1 MASRTSG
8 RSKYSSRQT
17 LQTAAARVLDA
28 RWVCALAVLL
38 AILVY
43 LRTTGF
49 PFVYDDHGQILT
61 NTRIQSWHYFPKYFT
76 QHLWSQMGEDLPN
89 NYYRP
94 LFLVWFLVNYTFF
107 GLAPQ
112 GWHVAAVLL
121 HALVT
126 LVVYLFAA
134 RELKDRLAAGVAALL
149 FAVHPL
155 HVEAVAWVSG
165 IDEPLFAL
173 FALLTVYAYC
183 RWREENSRGW
193 LAASLACCALSLLS
207 KETAII
213 LPGIILFYEWRRTR
227 GEQTV
232 ARARQ
237 AALTALPY
245 VVLAAVYMVVRTLAL
260 RGLAPNVG
268 NHATLFSVL
277 LTLPRAIWFYIAKL
291 VWPFSLSVFYS
302 LYFVSTPG
310 LTSFWLPLAGVM
322 AVAAGLWWLARR
334 ETGVPEAIVWLT
346 VPMVPPLLALTRFD
360 VRDLVHDRY
369 LYLPLFGFS
378 MIVAVLVRKL
388 KLGERKLWQVPVAQ
402 VAVVV
407 VLAAGLGAAT
417 VVQAQYWESDQAL
430 YERGIA
436 ISPSNPLA
444 LDQLA
449 RLMSQEHEYDK
460 AKMYFGRA
468 LAFDPDDYR
477 VLMSYGVMLDFRN
490 EYDTAIPVLRHAT
503 EVHPQAGMPYF
514 FLGIAQ
520 MGVKQLPQA
529 EASFRKAIELVPG
542 KARQHFA
549 LGQVLDEEGR
559 LNEARREYMEE
570 LKVDPSSAV
579 AAEQLQA
586 VDARILNEATG
597 KAAEKT
603 APAE

>member
-1 MASRTSG
+1 MASRSSV
-8 RSKYSSRQT
+8 RSKDSSRQ
-17 LQTAAARVLDA
+17 LRPRAAALVLDA
-28 RWVCALAVLL
+28 RWICALAVLL
-38 AILVY
+38 AMFVY
-43 LRTTGF
+43 LRTTAF
-49 PFVYDDHGQILT
+49 PFVYDDHGQILS
-61 NTRIQSWHYFPKYFT
+61 NARIQSWHYFPKYFT

-107 GLAPQ
+107 GLEPI
-112 GWHVAAVLL
+112 GWHVAAVML
-121 HALVT
+121 HAVVT

-134 RELKDRLAAGVAALL
+134 RELKDRVAAGIAALI
-149 FAVHPL
+149 FAVHPI
-155 HVEAVAWVSG
+155 HAEAVAWVSG

-183 RWREENSRGW
+183 RWRDGNSRGW
-193 LAASLACCALSLLS
+193 LAASLSFCALSLLS

-213 LPGIILFYEWRRTR
+213 LPAILFFYEWRRTR
-227 GEQTV
+227 GEWMA
-232 ARARQ
+232 ARARRL
-237 AALTALPY
+237 AVAVLPY
-245 VVLAAVYMVVRTLAL
+245 VVLATVYMVVRTLAL

-268 NHATLFSVL
+268 NHATAGSVL
-277 LTLPRAIWFYIAKL
+277 LTLPHAIWFYIAKL

-302 LYFVSTPG
+302 LYFVTSPG
-310 LTSFWLPLAGVM
+310 LTSFWLPLLGVV
-322 AVAAGLWWLARR
+322 AVAAALWWLARR
-334 ETGVPEAIVWLT
+334 EAGVPEAIVWLV

-369 LYLPLFGFS
+369 LYLPLFGFA

-388 KLGERKLWQVPVAQ
+388 KLGERKLWQIPAAQ
-402 VAVVV
+402 VGVVALL
-407 VLAAGLGAAT
+407 VLVLGTAT

-436 ISPSNPLA
+436 ISPQNPLA

-460 AKMYFGRA
+460 AKVYFGRA

-490 EYDTAIPVLRHAT
+490 EYDAAIPVLRHAT

-520 MGVKQLPQA
+520 FGAKQLPQA
-529 EASFRKAIELVPG
+529 EASFRKAIALVPG

-549 LGQVLDEEGR
+549 LGQVLEEEGR
-559 LNEARREYMEE
+559 LSEARREYLEE
-570 LKVDPSSAV
+570 LKVDPSSQIAV
-579 AAEQLQA
+579 DQLRSVEARMMNQMTGAPETKKAAAE
-586 VDARILNEATG
+586 
-597 KAAEKT
+597 
-603 APAE
+603 